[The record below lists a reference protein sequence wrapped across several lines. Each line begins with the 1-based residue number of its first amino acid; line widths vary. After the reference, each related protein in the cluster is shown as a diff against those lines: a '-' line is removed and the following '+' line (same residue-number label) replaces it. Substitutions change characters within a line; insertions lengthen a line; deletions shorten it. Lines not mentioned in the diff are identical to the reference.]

1 MNPMFIVAIPLVL
14 VIIGMV
20 LNSIGLSFDQPPS
33 SAEQDPAKRAA
44 AEAETFRRFFD
55 TRRKQAVQ
63 RQKRVGQYAWLLI
76 IAIIGSF
83 IWLYMYTMTKTT
95 GTTQIAA
102 LQTLPMEDGKEM
114 VLSVTLKDGSTV
126 KYRINTPTGDTLAAA
141 TKDGV
146 SKQKVSTY
154 DMEQSGTILSIGES
168 PLPVG
173 VALKVSVDP
182 TAKKD

>member
-1 MNPMFIVAIPLVL
+1 MNPMFIVAIPIVL
-14 VIIGMV
+14 VIVGMV
-20 LNSIGLSFDQPPS
+20 LNSFDLGFNQPPG

-44 AEAETFRRFFD
+44 AEGDAYRRFFD
-55 TRRKQAVQ
+55 LQRKHAVA

-83 IWLYMYTMTKTT
+83 IWLYMYTVIKTT

-126 KYRINTPTGDTLAAA
+126 KYRINTPTGEPLAAA
-141 TKDGV
+141 TKDRV

-154 DMEQSGTILSIGES
+154 DMEQSGTVLSIGET

>member
-1 MNPMFIVAIPLVL
+1 MNPMFIVAIPIVL
-14 VIIGMV
+14 VIVGMV
-20 LNSIGLSFDQPPS
+20 LNSFDLGFNQPPS

-44 AEAETFRRFFD
+44 AEGDAYRRFFD
-55 TRRKQAVQ
+55 LQRKQAVA

-83 IWLYMYTMTKTT
+83 IWLYMYTVTKTT

-154 DMEQSGTILSIGES
+154 DMEQSGTVLSIGES

>member
-1 MNPMFIVAIPLVL
+1 MNPIFIVAIPIVL
-14 VIIGMV
+14 VIVGMV
-20 LNSIGLSFDQPPS
+20 LNSFDLGFNQPPS

-44 AEAETFRRFFD
+44 AEGEAYRRFFD
-55 TRRKQAVQ
+55 LQRKHAVT

-83 IWLYMYTMTKTT
+83 IWLYMFTVTKTT

>member
-1 MNPMFIVAIPLVL
+1 MNPMFIVAVPLVL
-14 VIIGMV
+14 VIVGMV

-44 AEAETFRRFFD
+44 AEGEAYRRFFD
-55 TRRKQAVQ
+55 LQRKRAVT
-63 RQKRVGQYAWLLI
+63 RQKRIGQYAWLLI
-76 IAIIGSF
+76 VAIIGSF
-83 IWLYMYTMTKTT
+83 IWLYMYTVTKTT
-95 GTTQIAA
+95 ATTQMAA
-102 LQTLPMEDGKEM
+102 LQTLPLEEGKEM
-114 VLSVTLKDGSTV
+114 VLSVTLKDGSNV

-141 TKDGV
+141 TKDGI

-154 DMEQSGTILSIGES
+154 DMEQSGTVLSIGEN

>member
-14 VIIGMV
+14 VIVGMV
-20 LNSIGLSFDQPPS
+20 LNSFDLGFNQPPS

-55 TRRKQAVQ
+55 TQRKRAVT
-63 RQKRVGQYAWLLI
+63 RQKRIGQYAWLLI
-76 IAIIGSF
+76 VATIGSF
-83 IWLYMYTMTKTT
+83 IWLYKYTVNTT
-95 GTTQIAA
+95 TATTQMAA
-102 LQTLPMEDGKEM
+102 LQTLAMEDGKEM

-154 DMEQSGTILSIGES
+154 DMEQSGTVLSIGES

>member
-1 MNPMFIVAIPLVL
+1 MNPMFIVAIPIVL
-14 VIIGMV
+14 VIVGMV
-20 LNSIGLSFDQPPS
+20 LNSFDLGFNQPPS

-44 AEAETFRRFFD
+44 AEGEAYRRFFD
-55 TRRKQAVQ
+55 LQRKQAVA

-83 IWLYMYTMTKTT
+83 IWLYMFTVTKTT